1 MLLGVCGMGSSREN
15 NSKRDEYL
23 SGFALIIRQ
32 YMEEQERLGRT
43 GVYRWKVEE
52 REEAP
57 SGEYKDLTGM
67 QWFFILLGS
76 LSFLI
81 AMISLINYLLIY
93 SWLPFE
99 TAYRSWLFYKYGELF
114 LVPGPQ
120 QDFLL
125 VVFVILFL
133 VSLINFLVVYYSRRT
148 ARKSLQVV

>member
-1 MLLGVCGMGSSREN
+1 MGSSREN
-15 NSKRDEYL
+15 DSRRDEYV
-23 SGFALIIRQ
+23 SGFGRIIRQ
-32 YMEEQERLGRT
+32 YVKEEEERRRRT
-43 GVYRWKVEE
+43 GVYRWKFEE
-52 REEAP
+52 REEVP

-67 QWFFILLGS
+67 QWFFILLGA

-99 TAYRSWLFYKYGELF
+99 TAYSSWLFYKYGELF

-133 VSLINFLVVYYSRRT
+133 VSLISFLIVYYSRRT
-148 ARKSLQVV
+148 VRKSS